1 MKKEGT
7 AGVIRAGR
15 GPGAPGRL
23 ANEHSLGR
31 RIWKYRESYVLI
43 APFMIL
49 FTVFTVIPVL
59 AAVGL
64 SFTSFN
70 MLQMPRFVWLQNYE
84 RLFLDDPIFFTVLK
98 NTLIFA
104 FLTGPLSYLL
114 SFLFAWL
121 INETGRRMRT
131 FLTLVFYLP
140 VLSGNIYFVWGF
152 LFSSDSYGIING
164 WLMNLGILQEPAGWL
179 IDQNT
184 IMGVLIIV
192 QLWMSLGTGFLTF
205 VAGFQ
210 GMDNSLFEAGAIDGV
225 RNRWQELAYITIPS
239 MAPQLL
245 FSAVMQIS
253 ASFGVSTVIEFLA
266 GFPTTQYSADTLVT
280 YIKDIGTTR
289 FEMGYASTIAV
300 FLFALMMLT
309 NFVVTTVLKRFS
321 TD

>member
-1 MKKEGT
+1 MKKENIAGT
-7 AGVIRAGR
+7 ARLSR
-15 GPGAPGRL
+15 GGNAPVRRR
-23 ANEHSLGR
+23 NEHSLGNR
-31 RIWKYRESYVLI
+31 MRKYKESYLLI

-49 FTVFTVIPVL
+49 FTIFTVIPVL
-59 AAVGL
+59 ASVGL
-64 SFTSFN
+64 RFTSFN
-70 MLQMPRFVWLQNYE
+70 MLQMPHFMGFQNYE
-84 RLFLDDPIFFTVLK
+84 RMFLDDPIFFTVLK
-98 NTLIFA
+98 NTLVFA
-104 FLTGPLSYLL
+104 FLTGPLSYIL

-140 VLSGNIYFVWGF
+140 VLSGNIYFVWAF
-152 LFSSDSYGIING
+152 LFSSDSYGVING
-164 WLMNLGILQEPAGWL
+164 LLMNMNIIQEPIGWL
-179 IDQNT
+179 IDQNS
-184 IMGVLIIV
+184 IMSVLIVV

-245 FSAVMQIS
+245 FSAVMQIG

-289 FEMGYASTIAV
+289 FEMGYATTIAV

-309 NFVVTTVLKRFS
+309 NFVITTVLKRFS

>member
-1 MKKEGT
+1 
-7 AGVIRAGR
+7 
-15 GPGAPGRL
+15 
-23 ANEHSLGR
+23 
-31 RIWKYRESYVLI
+31 LI

-49 FTVFTVIPVL
+49 FTIFTVIPVL
-59 AAVGL
+59 ASVGL

-70 MLQMPRFVWLQNYE
+70 MLQMPRFMGFQNYE

-98 NTLIFA
+98 NTLVFA
-104 FLTGPLSYLL
+104 FLTGPLSYIL

-121 INETGRRMRT
+121 INETGRKMRT
-131 FLTLVFYLP
+131 FLTLIFYLP
-140 VLSGNIYFVWGF
+140 VLSGNIYFVWAF
-152 LFSSDSYGIING
+152 LFSSDSYGVING
-164 WLMNLGILQEPAGWL
+164 LLMNMNVIQEPIGWL
-179 IDQNT
+179 IDQNS
-184 IMGVLIIV
+184 IMSVLIVV

-245 FSAVMQIS
+245 FSAVMQIA

-280 YIKDIGTTR
+280 YIKDIGTIR
-289 FEMGYASTIAV
+289 FEMGYATTIAV

-309 NFVVTTVLKRFS
+309 NFIITTVLKRFS

>member
-1 MKKEGT
+1 
-7 AGVIRAGR
+7 
-15 GPGAPGRL
+15 
-23 ANEHSLGR
+23 
-31 RIWKYRESYVLI
+31 
-43 APFMIL
+43 MIL
-49 FTVFTVIPVL
+49 FTIFTVIPVL
-59 AAVGL
+59 ASVGL

-70 MLQMPRFVWLQNYE
+70 MLQMPRFMGFQNYE

-98 NTLIFA
+98 NTLVFA
-104 FLTGPLSYLL
+104 FLTGPLSYIL

-121 INETGRRMRT
+121 INETGRKMRT
-131 FLTLVFYLP
+131 FLTLIFYLP
-140 VLSGNIYFVWGF
+140 VLSGNIYFVWAF
-152 LFSSDSYGIING
+152 LFSSDSYGVING
-164 WLMNLGILQEPAGWL
+164 LLMNMNVIQEPIGWL
-179 IDQNT
+179 IDQNS
-184 IMGVLIIV
+184 IMSVLIVV

-245 FSAVMQIS
+245 FSAVMQIA

-280 YIKDIGTTR
+280 YIKDIGTIR
-289 FEMGYASTIAV
+289 FEMGYATTIAV

-309 NFVVTTVLKRFS
+309 NFIITTVLKRFS

>member
-1 MKKEGT
+1 MKKEYAAGT
-7 AGVIRAGR
+7 ARSSREGN
-15 GPGAPGRL
+15 APFRRR
-23 ANEHSLGR
+23 NEHSLGN
-31 RIWKYRESYVLI
+31 RIRKYKESYLLI

-49 FTVFTVIPVL
+49 FTIFTVIPVL
-59 AAVGL
+59 ASVGL

-70 MLQMPRFVWLQNYE
+70 MLQMPRFMGFQNYE

-98 NTLIFA
+98 NTLVFA
-104 FLTGPLSYLL
+104 FLTGPLSYIL

-121 INETGRRMRT
+121 INETGRKMRT
-131 FLTLVFYLP
+131 FLTLIFYLP
-140 VLSGNIYFVWGF
+140 VLSGNIYFVWAF
-152 LFSSDSYGIING
+152 LFSSDSYGVING
-164 WLMNLGILQEPAGWL
+164 LLMNMNVIQEPIGWL
-179 IDQNT
+179 IDQNS
-184 IMGVLIIV
+184 IMSVLIVV

-245 FSAVMQIS
+245 FSAVMQIA

-280 YIKDIGTTR
+280 YIKDIGTIR
-289 FEMGYASTIAV
+289 FEMGYATTIAV

-309 NFVVTTVLKRFS
+309 NFIITTVLKRFS

>member
-1 MKKEGT
+1 M
-7 AGVIRAGR
+7 
-15 GPGAPGRL
+15 
-23 ANEHSLGR
+23 
-31 RIWKYRESYVLI
+31 I

-49 FTVFTVIPVL
+49 FTIFTVIPVL
-59 AAVGL
+59 ASVGL

-70 MLQMPRFVWLQNYE
+70 MLQMPRFMGFQNYE

-98 NTLIFA
+98 NTLVFA
-104 FLTGPLSYLL
+104 FLTGPLSYIL

-121 INETGRRMRT
+121 INETGRKMRT
-131 FLTLVFYLP
+131 FLTLIFYLP
-140 VLSGNIYFVWGF
+140 VLSGNIYFVWAF
-152 LFSSDSYGIING
+152 LFSSDSYGVING
-164 WLMNLGILQEPAGWL
+164 LLMNMNVIQEPIGWL
-179 IDQNT
+179 IDQNS
-184 IMGVLIIV
+184 IMSVLIVV

-245 FSAVMQIS
+245 FSAVMQIA

-280 YIKDIGTTR
+280 YIKDIGTIR
-289 FEMGYASTIAV
+289 FEMGYATTIAV

-309 NFVVTTVLKRFS
+309 NFIITTVLKRFS

>member
-1 MKKEGT
+1 MKKENIAGT
-7 AGVIRAGR
+7 ARLSR
-15 GPGAPGRL
+15 GGNAPVRRR
-23 ANEHSLGR
+23 NEHSLGNR
-31 RIWKYRESYVLI
+31 MRKYKESYLLI

-49 FTVFTVIPVL
+49 FTIFTVIPVL
-59 AAVGL
+59 ASVGL

-70 MLQMPRFVWLQNYE
+70 MLQMPHFMGFQNYE
-84 RLFLDDPIFFTVLK
+84 RMFLDDPIFFTVLK
-98 NTLIFA
+98 NTLVFA
-104 FLTGPLSYLL
+104 FLTGPLSYIL

-140 VLSGNIYFVWGF
+140 VLSGNIYFVWAF
-152 LFSSDSYGIING
+152 LFSSDSYGVING
-164 WLMNLGILQEPAGWL
+164 LLMNMNIIQEPIGWL
-179 IDQNT
+179 IDQNS
-184 IMGVLIIV
+184 IMSVLIVV

-245 FSAVMQIS
+245 FSAVMQIG

-289 FEMGYASTIAV
+289 FEMGYATTIAV

-309 NFVVTTVLKRFS
+309 NFVITTVLKRFS

>member
-152 LFSSDSYGIING
+152 LFSSDSYGVING
-164 WLMNLGILQEPAGWL
+164 LLMNLGILQEPVGWL

-184 IMGVLIIV
+184 IMGVLIVV

-225 RNRWQELAYITIPS
+225 RNRWQELVYITIPS

>member
-7 AGVIRAGR
+7 AGVICAGR

-152 LFSSDSYGIING
+152 LFSSDSYGVING
-164 WLMNLGILQEPAGWL
+164 LLMNLGILQEPVGWL

-184 IMGVLIIV
+184 IMGVLIVV

-225 RNRWQELAYITIPS
+225 RNRWQELVYITIPS

>member
-1 MKKEGT
+1 
-7 AGVIRAGR
+7 
-15 GPGAPGRL
+15 
-23 ANEHSLGR
+23 
-31 RIWKYRESYVLI
+31 
-43 APFMIL
+43 
-49 FTVFTVIPVL
+49 
-59 AAVGL
+59 
-64 SFTSFN
+64 
-70 MLQMPRFVWLQNYE
+70 
-84 RLFLDDPIFFTVLK
+84 
-98 NTLIFA
+98 
-104 FLTGPLSYLL
+104 
-114 SFLFAWL
+114 
-121 INETGRRMRT
+121 MRT

-152 LFSSDSYGIING
+152 LFSSDSYGVING
-164 WLMNLGILQEPAGWL
+164 LLMNLGILQEPVGWL

-225 RNRWQELAYITIPS
+225 RNRWQELVYITIPS

>member
-1 MKKEGT
+1 MKKQNAAGT
-7 AGVIRAGR
+7 AVPAGKGTHPSAGATSTAGNRIR
-15 GPGAPGRL
+15 
-23 ANEHSLGR
+23 
-31 RIWKYRESYVLI
+31 KYKESYLLI

-49 FTVFTVIPVL
+49 FTIFTVIPVL
-59 AAVGL
+59 ASVGL

-70 MLQMPRFVWLQNYE
+70 MLQMPRFMGFQNYE

-98 NTLIFA
+98 NTLVFA
-104 FLTGPLSYLL
+104 FLTGPLSYIL

-121 INETGRRMRT
+121 INETGRKMRT
-131 FLTLVFYLP
+131 FLTLIFYLP
-140 VLSGNIYFVWGF
+140 VLSGNIYFVWAF
-152 LFSSDSYGIING
+152 LFSSDSYGVING
-164 WLMNLGILQEPAGWL
+164 LLMNMNVIQEPIGWL
-179 IDQNT
+179 IDQNS
-184 IMGVLIIV
+184 IMSVLIVV

-245 FSAVMQIS
+245 FSAVMQIA

-280 YIKDIGTTR
+280 YIKDIGTIR
-289 FEMGYASTIAV
+289 FEMGYATTIAV

-309 NFVVTTVLKRFS
+309 NFIITTVLKRFS

>member
-7 AGVIRAGR
+7 AGVVRAGR
-15 GPGAPGRL
+15 GPGAPGRR

-98 NTLIFA
+98 NTLVFA

-245 FSAVMQIS
+245 FSAVMQIA